1 MLHTEYNT
9 ELVEFLSRIVLLVN
23 LKSKNNGLYYQFN
36 TRSTYTILHNAEALF
51 YIDRLI
57 TRMVLSTI
65 AD

>member
-9 ELVEFLSRIVLLVN
+9 EVVEFLSRLVLLAN
-23 LKSKNNGLYYQFN
+23 LKSKNNDLYYQFN
-36 TRSTYTILHNAEALF
+36 TRSNAEGLF